1 MTLKE
6 DDNLIKYPFILD
18 LDFKYELLRIESI
31 YEQKINMQ
39 KNVSNG
45 LKNLMNGHLQLD
57 ANGNFSLESLAYL
70 HFQINRNNILDDSM

>member
-1 MTLKE
+1 
-6 DDNLIKYPFILD
+6 
-18 LDFKYELLRIESI
+18 
-31 YEQKINMQ
+31 MQ

-45 LKNLMNGHLQLD
+45 LRNLMNGHVQLD